1 MTAYETIMVVFT
13 VMSLVIMVLVAY
25 ISDHK

>member
-1 MTAYETIMVVFT
+1 MTAYETIMVMF
-13 VMSLVIMVLVAY
+13 SALSIVIMVLVAY